1 MRLRYLS
8 VAILV
13 AVVSATAAVRVSS
26 QSTAPARLTV
36 HEWGTFT
43 SVAGE
48 DGQALQWLPQG
59 GVSDLPCFVERS
71 KYHVKGALWGT
82 VRMETPVLYFYA
94 PGDVTV
100 DVKVGFKQ
108 GLITEWYPKALVG
121 MDHRPQTG
129 YEGSIAWPNVKVS
142 PSLAED
148 YPVEPGRSHYYLAR
162 ATDATPIHYGLQKEK
177 FLFYRGVGQFAPPI
191 SAKVDADGKAV
202 VWSSR
207 DGAIGDVILF
217 ENRAG
222 AIAYSVAHSANGR
235 LTLGAPSLDDEST
248 APKRELVTMLV
259 ANGLYRKEAEAMVAT
274 WSDSWFEEG
283 VRLFYIVPR
292 ATVDA
297 ILPLQIT
304 PAPTDVARVFVGRM
318 ELVTPATR
326 AAVKRALIADD
337 RATLQKYGRFLYPI
351 AERVIAENPVQDRAV
366 LQTRL
371 NDAAAIWTIAPS
383 SCR

>member
-1 MRLRYLS
+1 MRRFPS

-13 AVVSATAAVRVSS
+13 AVVAATAAVRVSS
-26 QSTAPARLTV
+26 QSTTPVSLTV

-43 SVAGE
+43 SVAGD

-59 GVSDLPCFVERS
+59 GASDLPCFVERS
-71 KYHVKGALWGT
+71 KYYGKAALWGT

-100 DVKVGFKQ
+100 NVKVGFKQ
-108 GLITEWYPKALVG
+108 GLITEWYPQALVG
-121 MDHRPQTG
+121 VPNTQQG
-129 YEGSIAWPNVKVS
+129 KYEGTIAWPTVKVS
-142 PSLAED
+142 PSIA
-148 YPVEPGRSHYYLAR
+148 PAFPTEPGASHYYMAR
-162 ATDATPIHYGLQKEK
+162 ATDATPVQYGLQTEK

-191 SAKVDADGKAV
+191 SAKVDADGKTV

-207 DGAIGDVILF
+207 EGAIGDVILF
-217 ENRAG
+217 ENRGG
-222 AIAYSVAHSANGR
+222 AIAYSVARSASGR
-235 LTLGAPSLDDEST
+235 LTLDRPALDDEAT
-248 APKRELVTMLV
+248 APKRELVKMLI

-292 ATVDA
+292 PTVDA
-297 ILPLQIT
+297 ILPLQIA
-304 PAPTDVARVFVGRM
+304 PAPADIARVFVGRM

-326 AAVKRALIADD
+326 AAVKRALVADD

-351 AERVIAENPVQDRAV
+351 AERAIAESPVQDRPA

-371 NDAAAIWTIAPS
+371 NAVAAMWTVAPS

>member
-1 MRLRYLS
+1 MRRFSS
-8 VAILV
+8 VAVLV
-13 AVVSATAAVRVSS
+13 AVVAATAAVRVSS
-26 QSTAPARLTV
+26 QSPSTPLTV

-59 GVSDLPCFVERS
+59 GVSDLPCFVERG
-71 KYHVKGALWGT
+71 KYIKATLWGT

-100 DVKVGFKQ
+100 NVKVGFKQ
-108 GLITEWYPKALVG
+108 GFITEWYPQALVG
-121 MDHRPQTG
+121 VPNPQQPN
-129 YEGSIAWPNVKVS
+129 YEGSIAWPTVKVS
-142 PSLAED
+142 PSIAPEF
-148 YPVEPGRSHYYLAR
+148 PTEPGASHYYMAR
-162 ATDATPIHYGLQKEK
+162 ATDATPVQYGLQKEK
-177 FLFYRGVGQFAPPI
+177 FLFYRGVGQFAPPL

-217 ENRAG
+217 ENRGG
-222 AIAYSVAHSANGR
+222 AIAYSVARSANGR
-235 LTLGAPSLDDEST
+235 LTLDRPALDDEAT
-248 APKRELVTMLV
+248 APKHELVKMLE

-292 ATVDA
+292 PTVDA
-297 ILPLQIT
+297 ILPLQIA
-304 PAPTDVARVFVGRM
+304 PAPADVARVFVGRM
-318 ELVTPATR
+318 ELVTPAAR

-337 RATLQKYGRFLYPI
+337 RATLKKYGRFLYPI
-351 AERVIAENPVQDRAV
+351 AERVIAETPVQERAL

-371 NDAAAIWTIAPS
+371 NDAAAIWTVAPS